1 MRYYLTKF
9 SVFIFLLFP
18 THVFSKDITLNELFF
33 DDSKPYYL
41 KILDALPESAI
52 IAIGPEDAN
61 NTIIEFMDYLCGY
74 CKKIHPE
81 LISLTEKRDDT
92 RVIFLQHPILSE
104 SSKIIAA
111 MVVAANLQN
120 KGWEMHHGL
129 FSVKGSL
136 TQEKLDQIIIESEIN
151 KTKLM
156 IDIGKDEIN
165 NIVKLSSFLAMGSG
179 ARGTP
184 ALFINEEFIG
194 GYLPLEKL
202 ESILKY
208 SAP

>member
-1 MRYYLTKF
+1 MRYYLAKF
-9 SVFIFLLFP
+9 SVLIFLISP
-18 THVFSKDITLNELFF
+18 SNVFSSDITLNELFF
-33 DDSKPYYL
+33 DDTKPYYL
-41 KILDALPESAI
+41 KILDSIPEVGI
-52 IAIGPEDAN
+52 LAIGPEDAE
-61 NTIIEFMDYLCGY
+61 NTVIEFMDYFCGY

-81 LISLTEKRDDT
+81 LMSLIEKRDDT

-104 SSKIIAA
+104 NSNIIAK
-111 MVVAANLQN
+111 MVVAANLQG
-120 KGWEMHHGL
+120 KGMELHHGL
-129 FSVKGSL
+129 FSLSGSI
-136 TQEKLDQIIIESEIN
+136 TQEKLEQVITEVEIN

-184 ALFINEEFIG
+184 AIFINEEFIG

-202 ESILKY
+202 ESMLK
-208 SAP
+208 

>member
-1 MRYYLTKF
+1 MRYYLKQF

-18 THVFSKDITLNELFF
+18 GQVFSNDMTLQELFF
-33 DDSKPYYL
+33 DETKPYHL
-41 KILDALPESAI
+41 KILEALPEIAI
-52 IAIGPEDAN
+52 IEFGPKDAK
-61 NTIIEFMDYLCGY
+61 NTIIEFMDYFCGY

-81 LISLTEKRDDT
+81 LIALTEKRDDT

-104 SSKIIAA
+104 NSKIIAA

-129 FSVKGSL
+129 FTVKGSI
-136 TQEKLDQIIIESEIN
+136 TQEKLDQIIIDSEIN

-165 NIVKLSSFLAMGSG
+165 NVVKLSSFLAMGSG

-184 ALFINEEFIG
+184 ALFINEEFYG
-194 GYLPLEKL
+194 GYLPLDKL
-202 ESILKY
+202 ERILK
-208 SAP
+208 

>member
-18 THVFSKDITLNELFF
+18 THVFSNDITLNELFF

-61 NTIIEFMDYLCGY
+61 NTIIEFMDYFCGY

-194 GYLPLEKL
+194 GYLPLNKL
-202 ESILKY
+202 ESILK
-208 SAP
+208 